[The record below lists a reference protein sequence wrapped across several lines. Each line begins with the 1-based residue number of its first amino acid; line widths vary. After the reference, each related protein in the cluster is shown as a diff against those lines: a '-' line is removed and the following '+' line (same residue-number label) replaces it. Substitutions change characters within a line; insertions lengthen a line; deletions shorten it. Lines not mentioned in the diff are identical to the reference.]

1 MTKDLKDLFGL
12 DERRNHMVSEFI
24 GAMFARHP
32 YDRLH
37 FIRHLQEKLEDE
49 TKKACTMDMDQLCE
63 MCIHVY
69 GRDMA
74 ELIIEQI
81 MPDEQEM
88 ALAAFLEGL
97 NGILG
102 SLQPKNGRKH

>member
-12 DERRNHMVSEFI
+12 DERKNHMVSEFI
-24 GAMFARHP
+24 GAMLARHP

-37 FIRHLQEKLEDE
+37 FIRHLEEKLEDG
-49 TKKACTMDMDQLCE
+49 TKKACTEDMDQLCE

-81 MPDEQEM
+81 MPDEQEI

-97 NGILG
+97 NRILG